1 MPEFDNISFDL
12 PKNQSNVIKV
22 IGVGGGGSNAINHMF
37 NQGIKGVD
45 FVICNT
51 DAQALENS
59 AVPNKIQLGID
70 LTEGLGAGAN
80 PKIGEQSAV
89 ESMADIKSMLTTNT
103 KMIFITAGM
112 GGGTGT
118 GAAPIIARMAKDLD
132 ILTVGI
138 VTIPFH
144 FEGAMRNEQAQI
156 GVENLRQNVDSL
168 VVINN
173 NKLRDVYGNLGFKA
187 GFSKADEVLATAARG
202 IAEVITHHYTQNI
215 DLRDAKTVLSN
226 SGTAIMGS
234 ATSSG
239 VNRAQIAITKALDS
253 PLLNDNKIAGAKNVL
268 LLIVSGTEEIT
279 IDEIGEISDHIQTQ
293 AGHGA
298 NIIMGV
304 GDDETLDGSVSI
316 TVIATGFDAEQQN
329 EITNTETK
337 KIIHTLGD
345 ETKAQLDLTPNVTA
359 TQVELPKQTKS
370 VVRPSETLE
379 EPIIVHTLFEVDEQ
393 EPEMTTESALSKESG
408 VEESQDLNLEI
419 PQIQEEP
426 FEGYIATS
434 DLIKN
439 IDVES
444 NLVDIHFLA
453 EFEQLVINEISVNN
467 FEVINPEVVSPK
479 AIKEENLIEVTSLES
494 DQAQEFEI
502 NDIEVEADVILE
514 KEAVQEPMLMF
525 DMPLHDT
532 QKEQETVVHSL
543 EEPVIEQ
550 EVEETAIEI
559 ELQPELVA
567 TNVEDIEVTDHL
579 EVVPIS
585 EVSKGGVVTR
595 YSLDDYTAKEE
606 ELTGAT
612 AAQAPLVTEL
622 TEVLEEEELVF
633 ETKIVEP
640 APQEKELENAPLNPM
655 NTPISKLLSDRTEER
670 KRKMKDFNYKFRNS
684 NSKIDDI
691 EKQPAYKR
699 AGIELDDVSNKVHL
713 SRTSV
718 SDDDDEIELR
728 SNNSFLHDNVD

>member
-89 ESMADIKSMLTTNT
+89 ESMAEIKSMLTTNT

-144 FEGAMRNEQAQI
+144 FEGTMRNEQAQI

-239 VNRAQIAITKALDS
+239 ANRAQIAINKALDS

-279 IDEIGEISDHIQTQ
+279 IDEIGEISDHIQAE

-345 ETKAQLDLTPNVTA
+345 EAKAQLDLTPNVTA
-359 TQVELPKQTKS
+359 TQVVLPPQTKRD
-370 VVRPSETLE
+370 VTTSEVSQ
-379 EPIIVHTLFEVDEQ
+379 EPIIVHTLFEEEPQ
-393 EPEMTTESALSKESG
+393 EPEVFQQVA
-408 VEESQDLNLEI
+408 
-419 PQIQEEP
+419 PQTPQEP
-426 FEGYIATS
+426 FEGYIATT

-467 FEVINPEVVSPK
+467 FEVIQPEIVSPK
-479 AIKEENLIEVTSLES
+479 AVEDTQPTEVTPVE
-494 DQAQEFEI
+494 QEAVAEFEI
-502 NDIEVEADVILE
+502 NDIE
-514 KEAVQEPMLMF
+514 EAVIPETETAQEPMLMF
-525 DMPLHDT
+525 DMPLHDSPH
-532 QKEQETVVHSL
+532 EQDTVVHSL
-543 EEPVIEQ
+543 EEPVAVQEQ
-550 EVEETAIEI
+550 EETALEI
-559 ELQPELVA
+559 ELQPEVVA
-567 TNVEDIEVTDHL
+567 TDVEDIEVTDHL
-579 EVVPIS
+579 EVVPVS

-606 ELTGAT
+606 ELTSAT
-612 AAQAPLVTEL
+612 AAQAPQVA
-622 TEVLEEEELVF
+622 EVLEEEEEEIVF

-640 APQEKELENAPLNPM
+640 APQEKELENAPLDPM
-655 NTPISKLLSDRTEER
+655 NTPISKLLRDRTEER

-684 NSKIDDI
+684 ASKIDDI

-699 AGIELDDVSNKVHL
+699 AGIELDDVSSEVHL

>member
-89 ESMADIKSMLTTNT
+89 ESMAEIKSMLTTNT

-144 FEGAMRNEQAQI
+144 FEGTMRNEQAQI

-239 VNRAQIAITKALDS
+239 ANRAQIAINKALDS

-279 IDEIGEISDHIQTQ
+279 IDEIGEISDHIQAE

-345 ETKAQLDLTPNVTA
+345 EAKAQLELTPNVTA
-359 TQVELPKQTKS
+359 TQVVLPPEVKTN
-370 VVRPSETLE
+370 VTTSEASQ
-379 EPIIVHTLFEVDEQ
+379 EPIIVHTLFEEDEQ
-393 EPEMTTESALSKESG
+393 EPEASAVVTPLAQK
-408 VEESQDLNLEI
+408 
-419 PQIQEEP
+419 EP
-426 FEGYIATS
+426 FEGYIATT

-467 FEVINPEVVSPK
+467 FEVISPEIVSPK
-479 AIKEENLIEVTSLES
+479 AVEDTQPIEVTAHDKE
-494 DQAQEFEI
+494 AVAEFEI
-502 NDIEVEADVILE
+502 NDLEEDVIPE
-514 KEAVQEPMLMF
+514 KETAQEPMLMF
-525 DMPLHDT
+525 DMPLHDSPHD
-532 QKEQETVVHSL
+532 QDTVVHSL
-543 EEPVIEQ
+543 EEPVILQEQ
-550 EVEETAIEI
+550 EETALEI
-559 ELQPELVA
+559 ELQPEVVA
-567 TNVEDIEVTDHL
+567 ADVEDIEVTDHL
-579 EVVPIS
+579 EVVPVS
-585 EVSKGGVVTR
+585 EVSKDGVVTR

-612 AAQAPLVTEL
+612 AAQAPEV
-622 TEVLEEEELVF
+622 TEVLVEEELVF

-640 APQEKELENAPLNPM
+640 APQEKELENAPLDPM
-655 NTPISKLLSDRTEER
+655 NTPISKLLIEGAEER
-670 KRKMKDFNYKFRNS
+670 KRKFKDFNYKFRN
-684 NSKIDDI
+684 NASKVDDF

-699 AGIELDDVSNKVHL
+699 AGIELDDVSSEVYL

>member
-89 ESMADIKSMLTTNT
+89 ESMAEIKSMLTTNT

-144 FEGAMRNEQAQI
+144 FEGTMRNEQAQI

-239 VNRAQIAITKALDS
+239 ANRAQIAINKALDS

-279 IDEIGEISDHIQTQ
+279 IDEIGEISDHIQAE

-345 ETKAQLDLTPNVTA
+345 EAKAQLDLTPNVTA
-359 TQVELPKQTKS
+359 TQVVLPPQTKRDVTTREVS
-370 VVRPSETLE
+370 Q
-379 EPIIVHTLFEVDEQ
+379 EPIIVHTLFEEEPQ
-393 EPEMTTESALSKESG
+393 EPEVFQQVA
-408 VEESQDLNLEI
+408 
-419 PQIQEEP
+419 PQTQQEP
-426 FEGYIATS
+426 FEGYIATT

-467 FEVINPEVVSPK
+467 FEVIQPEIVSPK
-479 AIKEENLIEVTSLES
+479 AVEETQPTEVTAL
-494 DQAQEFEI
+494 DQDAVAEFEI
-502 NDIEVEADVILE
+502 NDIEEDVIPE
-514 KEAVQEPMLMF
+514 KETAQEPMLMF
-525 DMPLHDT
+525 DMPLHDSPH
-532 QKEQETVVHSL
+532 EQDTVVHSL
-543 EEPVIEQ
+543 EEPVIVQ
-550 EVEETAIEI
+550 EIEETALEI
-559 ELQPELVA
+559 ELQPEVVA
-567 TNVEDIEVTDHL
+567 ADVEDIEVTDHL
-579 EVVPIS
+579 EVVPVS

-612 AAQAPLVTEL
+612 AAQAPQV
-622 TEVLEEEELVF
+622 TEVLVEEELVF

-640 APQEKELENAPLNPM
+640 APQEKELENAPQDPM
-655 NTPISKLLSDRTEER
+655 NTPISKLLRDRTEER

-684 NSKIDDI
+684 ASKIDDI

-699 AGIELDDVSNKVHL
+699 AGIELDDVSSEVHL